1 MINAMTVPL
10 TIATTAWSLDGQN
23 SGPEWA
29 EQAEIAEALNY
40 HSFWLP
46 ESHFN
51 GSRSLPSPLLLLAAI
66 ASRTS
71 NIKLGTTSYLL
82 PIRHPI
88 VAAEEV
94 AVLDQ
99 LCSGRLI
106 LGIGRG
112 FQQSMFSVFG
122 IDHRQ
127 KRKRFSAVL
136 EQMIAAWSGQPIGEA
151 QLEGGVVEPIY
162 LAPLPRQN
170 PHPPIWVAAFGPLA
184 LKQAGSLGLPY
195 LASPMETA
203 AVLQENYRQYREHI
217 AASGLQPVAT
227 VPIMR
232 TVFISEDRSKI
243 ERMRHQAQHNAR
255 ASGGRQDAA
264 NLDDWALIGDP
275 DFVIKGLQRYRKS
288 LGMTHLIVSGRLA
301 GMEAEDYLQSLQL
314 LAQINVELGK

>member
-1 MINAMTVPL
+1 MTVPL
-10 TIATTAWSLDGQN
+10 TIATTAWSIDGEHSAPQ
-23 SGPEWA
+23 WA
-29 EQAEIAEALNY
+29 EQAQLAEALNY

-46 ESHFN
+46 ESHFS
-51 GSRSLPSPLLLLAAI
+51 GSRSLPSPLLVLATI

-71 NIKLGTTSYLL
+71 TIKLGTTSYLL

-88 VAAEEV
+88 AAAEEV

-136 EQMIAAWSGQPIGEA
+136 EQMIAAWSGQPIGETQSA
-151 QLEGGVVEPIY
+151 EGALEAIY
-162 LAPLPRQN
+162 LSPTPQQK
-170 PHPPIWVAAFGPLA
+170 PYPPIWVAAFGPLA

-195 LASPMETA
+195 IASPLETA
-203 AVLQENYRQYREHI
+203 DVLQENYRQHREHI
-217 AASGLQPVAT
+217 AASGLKPVTT

-232 TVFISEDRSKI
+232 TVFVSEDRGQI
-243 ERMRHQAQHNAR
+243 ERMRRQATASAR
-255 ASGGRQDAA
+255 ASGRQQEID
-264 NLDDWALIGDP
+264 NIDDWALIGDP
-275 DFVIKGLQRYRKS
+275 DFVIKGLQHYRSS
-288 LGMTHLIVSGRLA
+288 LGMTHLIASGRLA
-301 GMEAEDYLQSLQL
+301 GLTADDYVQSLQL
-314 LAQINVELGK
+314 LAKIHIELGK